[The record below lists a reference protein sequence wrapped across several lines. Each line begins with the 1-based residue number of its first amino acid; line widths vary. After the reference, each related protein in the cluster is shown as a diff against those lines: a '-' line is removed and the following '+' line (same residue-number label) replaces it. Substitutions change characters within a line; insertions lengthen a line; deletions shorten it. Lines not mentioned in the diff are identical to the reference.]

1 MASYILHRIT
11 SSTVSVPQ
19 QKKWISYPIK
29 QCELSKWITLKW
41 RFYECSSISNFGV
54 EIKKKREVIS
64 LSVGIV
70 STRWAIFYHYLL
82 HCITGCIIII
92 VTNSLSHFSVSQCL
106 SQERNSATVC
116 LLPLLCCCRYC
127 CHSDSQPSRLRLQW
141 TFPQKTAS
149 LPASDRGKGVS
160 LRDKCIYMFSTP
172 LPHMEVRGSQSYLFA
187 LILFC
192 FLFANGQSSKLETG
206 SEQH

>member
-1 MASYILHRIT
+1 MRKNKA
-11 SSTVSVPQ
+11 
-19 QKKWISYPIK
+19 
-29 QCELSKWITLKW
+29 
-41 RFYECSSISNFGV
+41 
-54 EIKKKREVIS
+54 VICVVVCVL
-64 LSVGIV
+64 LSVILSV
-70 STRWAIFYHYLL
+70 ILS
-82 HCITGCIIII
+82 
-92 VTNSLSHFSVSQCL
+92 VTNSLSCFSVSQCL

-187 LILFC
+187 LILVC
-192 FLFANGQSSKLETG
+192 FLFANGQSSKLQTG
-206 SEQH
+206 SEQHEHSCISNTCPGCTLHLAWYRAL